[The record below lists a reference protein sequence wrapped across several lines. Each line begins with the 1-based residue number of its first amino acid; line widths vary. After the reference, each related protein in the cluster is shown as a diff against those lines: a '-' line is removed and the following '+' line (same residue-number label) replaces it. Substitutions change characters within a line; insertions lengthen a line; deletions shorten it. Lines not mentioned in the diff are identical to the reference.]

1 MGKLRKIGKKIGSK
15 FKKIGKKLMKGFGK
29 VAKVFG
35 KLGPLG
41 SIALSFII
49 PGMGG
54 WINSLAGGN
63 TFLAPVAEA
72 LQTVGGAV
80 KNGIGKVFNRV
91 TDAVEWSM
99 NAVSKPFMKAGA
111 RGAGSAFRDFVSNA
125 TGGFI
130 DRSTVGL
137 TDDAGNL
144 ISKDAIASMSTE
156 DLTSLQD
163 RNLANRELDKFES
176 SRSFKKN
183 LEGTDYTKRFNEDKG
198 AFEYL
203 KEGAE
208 PDDVFKTI
216 TDKSSEGYLKNL
228 KVADTVDKPSVF
240 AEGEYDSF
248 RARVKAS
255 REFSTYKKI
264 APIQIAGTQMI
275 AEEDQALYNQK
286 QSEANRRAY
295 FVAEAQSQL
304 GPQGLTQGMG
314 TGDGIAY
321 YDFNVEPSQDD
332 TYRLLN
338 SYGGILTAGG
348 LDARIS

>member
-54 WINSLAGGN
+54 WISSLAEGS
-63 TFLAPVAEA
+63 TILAPVAKA
-72 LQTVGGAV
+72 LQTAGGAV
-80 KNGIGKVFNRV
+80 RNGIGKVFNRV
-91 TDAVEWSM
+91 TDALEWSM
-99 NAVSKPFMKAGA
+99 NAVSKPFNPA

-137 TDDAGNL
+137 TDNAGNL
-144 ISKDAIASMSTE
+144 LSQDTISAMSPE
-156 DLTSLQD
+156 DLTKLQD
-163 RNLANRELDKFES
+163 RNLAERQINKFES

-183 LEGTDYTKRFNEDKG
+183 LEGTDYTKRFNEEKG

-216 TDKSSEGYLKNL
+216 TDKSSEGYIKNL
-228 KVADTVDKPSVF
+228 KVADTADKPSIF

-248 RARVKAS
+248 KARVKAS
-255 REFSTYKKI
+255 REFETYKKI

-286 QSEANRRAY
+286 QNEANKRAY

-321 YDFNVEPSQDD
+321 YDFNVQPTQDD
-332 TYRLLN
+332 TYQLLS

-348 LDARIS
+348 LDARVS

>member
-54 WINSLAGGN
+54 WLSSLAGGN
-63 TFLAPVAEA
+63 SILAPVANA
-72 LQTVGGAV
+72 LQTVGGKV
-80 KNGIGKVFNRV
+80 TNGIGKVFNRV

-99 NAVSKPFMKAGA
+99 NAVSKPFMEGA
-111 RGAGSAFRDFVSNA
+111 RGAGSAFRDFVSNV

-137 TDDAGNL
+137 RDNAGNL
-144 ISKDAIASMSTE
+144 LSQDTISAMSPE
-156 DLTSLQD
+156 DLTKLQD
-163 RNLANRELDKFES
+163 RNLAERQINKFES

-183 LEGTDYTKRFNEDKG
+183 LEGTDYTKRFNEEKG

-228 KVADTVDKPSVF
+228 KVADTADKPSIF

-248 RARVKAS
+248 KARVKAS
-255 REFSTYKKI
+255 REFETYKKI

-275 AEEDQALYNQK
+275 AEEDQALYNQQQEEK
-286 QSEANRRAY
+286 NRRAY
-295 FVAEAQSQL
+295 FVAEAQSKL
-304 GPQGLTQGMG
+304 GPQGLTQSMG
-314 TGDGIAY
+314 IGDGIAY
-321 YDFNVEPSQDD
+321 YDFNVEPTQDD
-332 TYRLLN
+332 TYQLLS
-338 SYGGILTAGG
+338 SYGGILTGGG
-348 LDARIS
+348 LDARVS